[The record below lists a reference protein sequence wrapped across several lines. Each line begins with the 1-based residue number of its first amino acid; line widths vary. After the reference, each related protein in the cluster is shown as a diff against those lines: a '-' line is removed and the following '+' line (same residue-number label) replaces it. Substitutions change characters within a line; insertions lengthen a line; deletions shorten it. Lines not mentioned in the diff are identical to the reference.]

1 MRPTKTKT
9 KRERERESK
18 REKKEERIRRRK
30 SELWRQRSLTSR
42 IAINGKCSSVHWNVY
57 IHDWFYIYATKLSCS
72 CGTFFA
78 HSAIRWPLLFVF
90 CLSLTGRFHG
100 LTRASYKPTCLCVSA
115 LGLLSILALGLYSFF
130 VHWDVGDDN
139 GGDDDCDDEEDSVS
153 QDGKELDGCQHWW
166 WWWC

>member
-100 LTRASYKPTCLCVSA
+100 LTRASYEHRHVFVS
-115 LGLLSILALGLYSFF
+115 LRWDCCQFSPWVCILSSSIGMLETTMAVTMIVMMKKIRLAKMAK
-130 VHWDVGDDN
+130 N
-139 GGDDDCDDEEDSVS
+139 
-153 QDGKELDGCQHWW
+153 
-166 WWWC
+166 